1 MLDITYGNIK
11 IFYEEK
17 LDGGGGLKWNSE
29 IIDAFK
35 NNFKYCNS
43 VLDICCGAGLIGF
56 NILGHSLCKNLTL
69 SDINSKAIDFCNKTI
84 QHNKLYKNVTAL
96 QSDCFEN
103 IPYPHRLY
111 QFDLIISNPPHYYDN
126 SKAPRKENYMFDV
139 DPLIFVDWD
148 WKFHETFYSNVSKYL
163 NKDGHILMLEAK
175 DALGANKFK
184 SLIDKNNLKLISTF
198 DFNESSNAYFM
209 LITHDQ

>member
-29 IIDAFK
+29 ILDAFK
-35 NNFKYCNS
+35 NNIGYCNS
-43 VLDICCGAGLIGF
+43 VLDICCGPGLIGF

-69 SDINSKAIDFCNKTI
+69 SDINLAALELCNKTI
-84 QHNKLYKNVTAL
+84 KYNNLENNVSTI
-96 QSDCFEN
+96 QSNCFDN
-103 IPYPHRLY
+103 IPKSTY
-111 QFDLIISNPPHYYDN
+111 DLIISNPPHYYDN

-148 WKFHETFYSNVSKYL
+148 WGFHETFYSNVSKYL
-163 NKDGHILMLEAK
+163 NKDGHVLMLEAK

-198 DFNESSNAYFM
+198 DFYESSNAYFM
-209 LITHDQ
+209 LITHD